1 MLKAISKIL
10 MTCGIAMTTFMQV
23 YALDLPVKHING
35 RAFYYYRVDKK
46 DRAFSLAERLGI
58 KVSDIGKYNPQAKD
72 GLQSGM
78 MLTFP
83 VTIDAKVVN
92 GYLTTTYTPSKD
104 ETVYGLAK
112 RFDIPVERIIAFNPQ
127 AAQSIQNTTLI
138 IPLQPTSDIAIEP
151 TPVKSAQP
159 SQIVTNEDDEDIDNI
174 PAQEPDESLTQIRT
188 YTIAK
193 GETLSKI
200 ARENDISVQDI
211 LAMNPKLDPHKY
223 QAGERILL
231 PPIINL
237 DEPEVAVTA
246 PQPIQQQPVYQP
258 TIPVQ
263 QPQTVVVDET
273 PEYPVEEEIAF
284 EPIEKTSA
292 LSIGIMFPFMLNEE
306 EESKSAKLFTEFYRG
321 FLLAAKE
328 LSQSGHPIKIYAYDT
343 SASSDSVTRILNRVT
358 RDSIN
363 IFVGPDDQTA
373 LTRIGRFAAANN
385 GYVLNLFAVKDDSY
399 KYMPSMIQANIPHD
413 YMYDKAIK
421 SFIEKYKGTT
431 PVFLSRTDGN
441 NDKIEFVNKLK
452 SELKKKGVTPVDLTF
467 DGSLSSEKLEEL
479 SLEKSYVFI
488 PISGNASEF
497 TKFAPALNSFRKKMT
512 NPDKF
517 ALFGY
522 PEWVMFRNER
532 LDYLHALNTTIYSRF
547 FTSTDSP
554 LADRIS
560 TQYSDQFGTDM
571 LEAVP
576 SQGLLGYDTAIFLIK
591 SLRNNEGNF
600 AESSMAYDGIQSGFD
615 LSQPAGVKGLVNLN
629 LYFITFGPRRTTT
642 KVQL

>member
-23 YALDLPVKHING
+23 CALDLPVKHING
-35 RAFYYYRVDKK
+35 KAFYYYRVDKK
-46 DRAFSLAERLGI
+46 DRPYSLAEKLGI
-58 KVSDIGKYNPQAKD
+58 KVSDIAKYNPQAKD
-72 GLQSGM
+72 GFQSGM

-83 VTIDAKVVN
+83 VTIDAKVNN
-92 GYLTTTYTPSKD
+92 GYYTTTYTPSKD

-112 RFDIPVERIIAFNPQ
+112 RFDIPVERLIAFNPQ
-127 AAQSIQNTTLI
+127 ATQSIHNSTLI
-138 IPLQPTSDIAIEP
+138 IPLQPAGEIVNEP
-151 TPVKSAQP
+151 KPVTSAQP
-159 SQIVTNEDDEDIDNI
+159 TQIDDEEDIDNV

-200 ARENDISVQDI
+200 ARENDITVQDI
-211 LAMNPKLDPHKY
+211 LAMNPKLNPHKY

-231 PPIINL
+231 PPIISL
-237 DEPEVAVTA
+237 DEPQDAIAT
-246 PQPIQQQPVYQP
+246 PQSVQQQSITQQS
-258 TIPVQ
+258 IPVQ
-263 QPQTVVVDET
+263 QSQTVVIDDIPQNT
-273 PEYPVEEEIAF
+273 ANEEIAF
-284 EPIEKTSA
+284 DTIDKITP

-321 FLLAAKE
+321 FLLATKE
-328 LSQSGHPIKIYAYDT
+328 LSQSGQPIKIYAYDT
-343 SASSDSVTRILNRVT
+343 SASLDSVTRILNHVSSDT
-358 RDSIN
+358 IN
-363 IFVGPDDQTA
+363 IFIGPDDQTA
-373 LTRIGRFAAANN
+373 LSRIGRFAASNN
-385 GYVLNLFAVKDDSY
+385 GYVLNMFAVKDDSY
-399 KYMPSMIQANIPHD
+399 KYIPSIIQANIPHD

-421 SFIEKYKGTT
+421 GFIEKYKDKT
-431 PVFLSRTDGN
+431 PVFLSRAEGN

-452 SELKKKGVTPVDLTF
+452 SELKKKGIIPIDLTF
-467 DGSLSSEKLEEL
+467 ENSLTSENLDEL

-488 PISGNASEF
+488 PASGNASEF

-512 NPDKF
+512 SPDKF

-554 LADRIS
+554 LADKIAS
-560 TQYSDQFGTDM
+560 EYNDQFGIDM

-600 AESSMAYDGIQSGFD
+600 SESSMAYDGVQSGFD
-615 LSQPAGVKGLVNLN
+615 LCQPAGVKGLVNLN
-629 LYFITFGPRRTTT
+629 LYFITFGPRRSTT